1 MTEKPDE
8 QSETEDPSE
17 GKFEKVSDLFGHS
30 NNQPSTEEEK
40 KRYQR
45 ADFWIGFIGWFLVN
59 FFLFRL
65 QQVLPFPL
73 LIPFVINVVGIS
85 VLFFIRPRIASA
97 ALTAFGSL
105 LVVSIC
111 AGIVLSAICFSGG
124 II

>member
-1 MTEKPDE
+1 MSEKPDE

-17 GKFEKVSDLFGHS
+17 DKFEKVSDLFGHS
-30 NNQPSTEEEK
+30 YNQPWEEEK
-40 KRYQR
+40 KWYQR

-73 LIPFVINVVGIS
+73 FIPFVINVVGIY
-85 VLFFIRPRIASA
+85 VLFSIRPRIASA

-105 LVVSIC
+105 LAVSIC
-111 AGIVLSAICFSGG
+111 AGIVSLAICFFGG
-124 II
+124 VL